1 MDVLK
6 QKSGFSIENILR
18 SEDMPEESHIQSR
31 KPPEA
36 HAFFNNNNNNKSLND
51 CDLTGS
57 SKFDALCEN
66 NFYQQIM
73 NFQKTAASYMPHFTG
88 TPAPIPYFDHYNHIT
103 ECEGGWFLF
112 FNFCW
117 EIAS

>member
-1 MDVLK
+1 MDILK

-18 SEDMPEESHIQSR
+18 SEDMSEDNNMQVK

-36 HAFFNNNNNNKSLND
+36 HLPHRYSD
-51 CDLTGS
+51 CDLTS
-57 SKFDALCEN
+57 PAKFDALCEN

-88 TPAPIPYFDHYNHIT
+88 TPAPIPYFDHYNHMT
-103 ECEGGWFLF
+103 ECEGLLIIF
-112 FNFCW
+112 F
-117 EIAS
+117 I